1 MHDLITEFSIFGVAD
16 WLSAAMMFLL
26 IGILY
31 SIVMAIGATRDVLN
45 HREQ

>member
-1 MHDLITEFSIFGVAD
+1 MLAAFQVFNVAD

-31 SIVMAIGATRDVLN
+31 SIVMAIGATRDVIN